1 VKAGFS
7 NKLLIK
13 GAITVA
19 KILVIEDEES
29 IRENILDLL
38 EAENF
43 EGIGAINGQVGIKL
57 ANEQIPDLILCDM
70 MMPEVDG
77 HGVLKA
83 LRSEPLTATIPFI
96 FLTAK
101 ADKSDIRTGMEL
113 GADDYITKP
122 CTPQE
127 LLKAIAIRLEK
138 QKTISRQSQKTL
150 DELRTNISMS
160 LPHELRTPLNAIMG
174 FSELI
179 LSEYQVLKES
189 DILEM
194 IGQIQTSG
202 HRLYRL
208 IQNFLLYAE
217 LEIAA
222 TNPELLKEMRNSE
235 FSCVKSLLTQ
245 KARQQAKHANRTDD
259 LQLNL
264 HDSSVA
270 IDSVRLAKIV
280 EELLDNAFKFSLEG
294 TPVVLSTV
302 VENQTFI
309 LSVKDQGRGMTAD
322 QIAQL
327 EAYRQF
333 DRKLYQQAGLGLGLA
348 IVQRLAELHGGKF
361 KIESLPQQETI
372 VCVSLPV

>member
-1 VKAGFS
+1 M
-7 NKLLIK
+7 
-13 GAITVA
+13 A
-19 KILVIEDEES
+19 KILVIEDEEA
-29 IRENILDLL
+29 IRENILELL

-43 EGIGAINGQVGIKL
+43 EGIGAINGKVGIKL
-57 ANEQIPDLILCDM
+57 AIEKIPDLILCDM

-77 HGVLKA
+77 HGVIKA

-101 ADKSDIRTGMEL
+101 ADKVDVRTGMEL

-160 LPHELRTPLNAIMG
+160 LPHELRTPLNAILG

-179 LSEYQVLKES
+179 LSEYQVLEES

-194 IGQIQTSG
+194 IGQIHTSG

-222 TNPELLKEMRNSE
+222 TNPEVLKEMRNSE
-235 FSCVKSLLTQ
+235 FSCVKSLLSQ

-264 HDSSVA
+264 QDSSVA

-294 TPVVLSTV
+294 TPVLLSSF

-309 LSVKDQGRGMTAD
+309 LSVKDQGRGLTTD

-348 IVQRLAELHGGKF
+348 IVQRLVELHGGEF

>member
-1 VKAGFS
+1 M
-7 NKLLIK
+7 
-13 GAITVA
+13 A
-19 KILVIEDEES
+19 KILVIEDEEA
-29 IRENILDLL
+29 IRENILELL

-43 EGIGAINGQVGIKL
+43 EGIGASNGKVGIKL
-57 ANEQIPDLILCDM
+57 AIEKIPDLILCDM

-77 HGVLKA
+77 HGVIKA

-101 ADKSDIRTGMEL
+101 ADKIDVRTGMEL

-160 LPHELRTPLNAIMG
+160 LPHELRTPLNAILG

-179 LSEYQVLKES
+179 LSEYKVLEES

-222 TNPELLKEMRNSE
+222 TNAELLKEMRNSE
-235 FSCVKSLLTQ
+235 FSCVKSLLSQ

-264 HDSSVA
+264 QDASVA
-270 IDSVRLAKIV
+270 MDSVRLAKIV

-294 TPVVLSTV
+294 TPVLLSTS

-348 IVQRLAELHGGKF
+348 IVQRLVELHGGEF
-361 KIESLPQQETI
+361 KIESFPQKETI

>member
-1 VKAGFS
+1 M
-7 NKLLIK
+7 
-13 GAITVA
+13 A

-43 EGIGAINGQVGIKL
+43 EGIGAINGKVGIKL

-179 LSEYQVLKES
+179 LSEYQVLEES

-264 HDSSVA
+264 QDSSVA

-294 TPVVLSTV
+294 TPVVLSTL